1 MGSELNDSSPA
12 LCHPLHNV
20 LHSADPY
27 VSPYYQ
33 QYAEPYVKVAR
44 PYAEKVHHVFE
55 SKISTPIVDKTTKI
69 YLTHAHPYFLAQSEK
84 VKGLTQPI
92 VDKTHDAYN
101 IHVQPL
107 FQKSS
112 DYCNHYVS
120 PVYGKVSPYFTKLQ
134 QQILIPVYSTCKV
147 YSGSFVTFCKVH
159 ILPTVNLCTKK
170 TANFVGHYSKWTWSA
185 LSPKL
190 SAVYENSVEPQVNKI
205 IDRIF
210 QASESSI
217 STVPPTII
225 DSSAPTYTI
234 TSKSTAST
242 SSSTSSTSSE
252 STPEAKERKP
262 KQSTNEF
269 NQEERADARLDK
281 KRARKRANS
290 ITSELSNWKRIVNRT
305 TKDAFETFKAD
316 ISQEKERLVVGSRPK
331 FTRRLQKLQK
341 LQQTGFTELQQLI
354 ADMEAAAALYDDP
367 DMDIDDIDFPWTP
380 ETVQATFKGHAEK
393 VRKAAMDVR
402 EYSQTFAQEALNRTE
417 DIRSATID
425 VLDEFSDVALQEIG
439 RKMVSDPSDLETKP
453 SGGDNKAKWSDWKEF
468 RMLKEHLIQTRQD
481 LVDFDIPME
490 DINIVLRQ
498 AQETANILAKE
509 AAQYLSQLKAKADTL
524 LILKIKKEEERIA
537 AQGKELPNEN
547 YEDVIYYEDLEG
559 EDNVDEPKQE
569 EQKILKKEEVE
580 EVNEEEEEDDNDDDE
595 DEEEDEEE
603 EDEEDDEEEDNAG
616 KKSHN

>member
-1 MGSELNDSSPA
+1 MGSELTDSSPA

-33 QYAEPYVKVAR
+33 QYAEPYVKAAR

-55 SKISTPIVDKTTKI
+55 SKISTPIVDKTTTI
-69 YLTHAHPYFLAQSEK
+69 YLTHAHPFFLAQAEK

-92 VDKTHDAYN
+92 AEKTHDAYSL
-101 IHVQPL
+101 HVQPL
-107 FQKSS
+107 VEITS
-112 DYCNHYVS
+112 DYCNRYVS

-134 QQILIPVYSTCKV
+134 QQVVVPVYSTCKL
-147 YSGSFVTFCKVH
+147 YTSSFVPFCKVH

-170 TANFVGHYSKWTWSA
+170 TADFLGHYSKWTWSA

-217 STVPPTII
+217 STVPPAII
-225 DSSAPTYTI
+225 DSSAPSHTL
-234 TSKSTAST
+234 TSESTAST
-242 SSSTSSTSSE
+242 PSSTSSTSSE
-252 STPEAKERKP
+252 SFTSEVKQRKP
-262 KQSTNEF
+262 KHSSNEF
-269 NQEERADARLDK
+269 NQEERADARLDR

-341 LQQTGFTELQQLI
+341 LQQSGFTELQQLI

-367 DMDIDDIDFPWTP
+367 DMEIDDIDFPWTP
-380 ETVQATFKGHAEK
+380 EIVQATFKGHAEK

-439 RKMVSDPSDLETKP
+439 RKMVSDPSDPETKV

-524 LILKIKKEEERIA
+524 LILKIKKEEERMA

-547 YEDVIYYEDLEG
+547 YEDIIFYEDIEG
-559 EDNVDEPKQE
+559 EVPVDESGQV
-569 EQKILKKEEVE
+569 EQKILKKEEVLEEAHDEDEE
-580 EVNEEEEEDDNDDDE
+580 EVEGDDEEEEDD
-595 DEEEDEEE
+595 DEEE
-603 EDEEDDEEEDNAG
+603 EDGDG
-616 KKSHN
+616 KKKHD